1 MQPFQDQERGAEVR
15 ALLEAHGF
23 NARSQRARTGINH
36 VTMGNMLN
44 GYAVDMTTVVRFAQG
59 FNLDLNQWLAKF
71 GFPPLQTEPT
81 DYSQTFARR
90 YREMKERLASEGIP
104 TPGKGSNLSGSEG
117 LTPEDA
123 EAEIAELERVLRRL
137 SGK

>member
-1 MQPFQDQERGAEVR
+1 MTPFQDQERGAEVR

-59 FNLDLNQWLAKF
+59 FNLDLNEWLAKF
-71 GFPPLQTEPT
+71 GFPPLQAEPA
-81 DYSQTFARR
+81 DYSQAFARR
-90 YREMKERLASEGIP
+90 YREMKERLAADGIP
-104 TPGKGSNLSGSEG
+104 TPGKGSNLGGSEG

-137 SGK
+137 ASK

>member
-1 MQPFQDQERGAEVR
+1 MIPHQDQERGAEVR

-59 FNLDLNQWLAKF
+59 FNLDLNVWLEKF
-71 GFPPLQTEPT
+71 GFPPLQAEPA
-81 DYSQTFARR
+81 DYSQAFARA
-90 YREMKERLASEGIP
+90 YRAMKERLAAEGIP
-104 TPGKGSNLSGSEG
+104 APGKGSNLGGTEG
-117 LTPEDA
+117 LTPQDA
-123 EAEIAELERVLRRL
+123 EAEIAELERVLRKL
-137 SGK
+137 AD